1 LHNFLL
7 LLGLSSSSSESNV
20 TPENDDS
27 HSRDSVSI
35 PNAELSSSGVNTN
48 SKPSIDQATPD
59 EEEGE
64 IKDDDDDDENEEN
77 NSHHTDIEPTTPSL
91 PAVKKSTNKTS
102 IKPNKKPGAPKKRK
116 IEQIKTELIQEQD
129 DIDNSTLAK
138 RKKR

>member
-1 LHNFLL
+1 MHNFLL

-64 IKDDDDDDENEEN
+64 IKDDDDENEEN